1 MSKGYIPRFRQ
12 KLDDN
17 HKAIVAA
24 LTYSGALVADLSN
37 AGGGVPDLLCGY
49 RGMIFCVE
57 VKSPKGSL
65 SAKQKEFF
73 AQWSEYPAL
82 VIRTVD
88 EAMDMMEI
96 LRNAYDISEIDWQ
109 VLVPHRRRAKRKVD
123 DGQRES
129 RRRGRR
135 SSDTGQQD

>member
-12 KLDDN
+12 QLDQN

-37 AGGGVPDLLCGY
+37 AGGGIPDLLCGY
-49 RGMIFCVE
+49 RGTLFCVE

-73 AQWSEYPAL
+73 AQWSEYPA
-82 VIRTVD
+82 VVMRTVD

-96 LRNAYDISEIDWQ
+96 LRNAYDLSEIDWTL
-109 VLVPHRRRAKRKVD
+109 LVPNRRRSKRKMD
-123 DGQRES
+123 DGARES
-129 RRRGRR
+129 RRSGRR
-135 SSDTGQQD
+135 SSDTRKQD